1 MNLNLTLAFQVLF
14 FIIFVWFSKRFVWTP
29 IVGAL
34 NERKTRIAD
43 GLAAAEQGQIAEQE
57 GRQKAEEV
65 IDEAR
70 QQASEIINKAE
81 KYGSELVEQAK
92 RNARE
97 EEGKIL
103 TAARAEIDTEINR
116 ARESLRQQV
125 GELAVAGARQILKKE
140 VDASAHA
147 KLLDDLAAKL

>member
-1 MNLNLTLAFQVLF
+1 MNLNLTLVFQVLF
-14 FIIFVWFSKRFVWTP
+14 FIIFVWFSKRYVWTP
-29 IVGAL
+29 IIGVL

-43 GLAAAEQGQIAEQE
+43 GLAAAEKGQIAEEE

-65 IDEAR
+65 IDEAK
-70 QQASEIINKAE
+70 QQASEIISKAE

-92 RNARE
+92 QSAHE

-116 ARESLRQQV
+116 ARESLRRQV

-147 KLLDDLAAKL
+147 KLLDDLAARL

>member
-14 FIIFVWFSKRFVWTP
+14 FVIFVWFSKRFVWTP
-29 IVGAL
+29 IIGAL

-43 GLAAAEQGQIAEQE
+43 GLAAAEQGQAAEQE
-57 GRQKAEEV
+57 GRKKAEEV
-65 IDEAR
+65 IDEAK

-92 RNARE
+92 QNARE

-125 GELAVAGARQILKKE
+125 GELAVAGARQILRKE

-147 KLLDDLAAKL
+147 QLLDDLAAKL

>member
-14 FIIFVWFSKRFVWTP
+14 FVIFVWFSKRFVWMP
-29 IVGAL
+29 IIGAL

-43 GLAAAEQGQIAEQE
+43 GLAAAEQGQAAEQE
-57 GRQKAEEV
+57 GRKKAEEV
-65 IDEAR
+65 IDEAK

-92 RNARE
+92 QNARE

-125 GELAVAGARQILKKE
+125 GELAVAGARQILRKE

-147 KLLDDLAAKL
+147 QLLDDLAAKL

>member
-1 MNLNLTLAFQVLF
+1 MNLNLTLVFQVLF
-14 FIIFVWFSKRFVWTP
+14 FIIFVWFSKRYVWTP
-29 IVGAL
+29 IIGAL
-34 NERKTRIAD
+34 DERKTRIAD
-43 GLAAAEQGQIAEQE
+43 GLAAAEKGQIAEEE

-65 IDEAR
+65 IDEAK
-70 QQASEIINKAE
+70 QQASEIISKAE

-92 RNARE
+92 QSAHE

-116 ARESLRQQV
+116 ARESLRRQV

-147 KLLDDLAAKL
+147 KLLDDLAARL

>member
-14 FIIFVWFSKRFVWTP
+14 FIVFVWFSKRFVWTP
-29 IVGAL
+29 IIGAL
-34 NERKTRIAD
+34 NERKTKIAD
-43 GLAAAEQGQIAEQE
+43 GLAAAEKGQIAEQE
-57 GRQKAEEV
+57 GRQKAEAV
-65 IDEAR
+65 IDEAK

-92 RNARE
+92 QNARE

-140 VDASAHA
+140 VDATAHA

>member
-14 FIIFVWFSKRFVWTP
+14 FIIFVWFSKRYVWTP
-29 IVGAL
+29 IIGAL
-34 NERKTRIAD
+34 NERKTKIAD
-43 GLAAAEQGQIAEQE
+43 GLAAAEKGQMAEQE

-65 IDEAR
+65 IGEAK
-70 QQASEIINKAE
+70 QQAGEIISKAE
-81 KYGSELVEQAK
+81 KYGNELVEQAK
-92 RNARE
+92 QNARE
-97 EEGKIL
+97 EEEKIL
-103 TAARAEIDTEINR
+103 TAARAEIDTEMNR

-147 KLLDDLAAKL
+147 KLLNDLAARL